1 MPTAPELG
9 KIGMIFT
16 DPTVVFTCHESWPMT
31 SGQHVW
37 RPCFVNTSALDGGL
51 WHMFLSGLL
60 TTPFNTITTHH
71 ELFIQMPDKGYNS
84 FHGRK
89 YLAFIYF
96 LSLGTILK
104 IDWEML
110 HVVSAERKYRH
121 NASCSTCLVLG
132 PGPMAL
138 WSKKLPLTS
147 SYPSPLPGFESY
159 PGHVIKLSVTK
170 G

>member
-1 MPTAPELG
+1 
-9 KIGMIFT
+9 
-16 DPTVVFTCHESWPMT
+16 
-31 SGQHVW
+31 
-37 RPCFVNTSALDGGL
+37 
-51 WHMFLSGLL
+51 MFLSGLL

-110 HVVSAERKYRH
+110 HVVSAERKE
-121 NASCSTCLVLG
+121 TQCLLYMSRPRAWPNGLV
-132 PGPMAL
+132 
-138 WSKKLPLTS
+138 
-147 SYPSPLPGFESY
+147 
-159 PGHVIKLSVTK
+159 V
-170 G
+170 